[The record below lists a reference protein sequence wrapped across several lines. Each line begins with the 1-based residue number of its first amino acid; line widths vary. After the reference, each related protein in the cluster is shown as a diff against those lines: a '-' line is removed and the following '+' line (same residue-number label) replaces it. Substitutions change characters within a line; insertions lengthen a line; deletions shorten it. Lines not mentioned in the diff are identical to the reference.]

1 MVGCP
6 SLNEMTPRTGC
17 KSVVYYP
24 WIKKLIHSGAFLAAL
39 CAAQGARASTSTEPD
54 AFPSDEHDIT
64 NRRDS
69 NPWIIANPSH
79 PLRPFIVGG
88 VAVQPDEFP
97 QFARAVGT
105 VGSCG
110 GTLIHPDVV
119 LSAAHCQGV
128 FNAGIYVGAWQRP
141 GVGGRVGTFRQ
152 IDHQTPHPGYSELF
166 LDYVGNDILLVRLA
180 EPIYE
185 IPPMTLNADIEIP
198 RAWEPVTAIG
208 MGLTRGDNR
217 SSLSDTLLKAP
228 LRSVPEDVCRQDLAN
243 FENVLFG
250 KDLLCA
256 GYPDH
261 NESICLGD
269 SGGPLFAV
277 SRENNTIVQV
287 GVTSF
292 TIDCQTAVPNG
303 FARVSTFY
311 KWIQERICEI
321 SNVPPT
327 TDCPIPVPI
336 SPTAFLVQVEISH
349 DDWPHETTWSVRDSN
364 TSKIVYAGPQYVPQ
378 PLERWA
384 TQMWLEPGHYY
395 MELYDIGGDG
405 LIGRSKTGTF
415 LVRTVSHDPEQTVF
429 LIPTTEGIFQTRLR
443 VAFQVDEEHYA
454 NRTETLEPSP
464 IPTSTTLLPTLLND
478 LSLSP
483 QYPSAIPSLL
493 PVATAATTLLPSAS
507 TPKGTTATSTRSPVP
522 PSSVPSF
529 AAFLSTVP
537 SLSPI
542 QSQKNVDAK
551 EHSSNSTITPS
562 SSEPGSDTVTSP
574 APIILVTSNP
584 FHPTEVVLGRS
595 GAWTRNSSFGLSC
608 HITGLILSLRYLI
621 D

>member
-228 LRSVPEDVCRQDLAN
+228 CDLFRKTSVDKIWPILRM
-243 FENVLFG
+243 F
-250 KDLLCA
+250 
-256 GYPDH
+256 Y
-261 NESICLGD
+261 LG
-269 SGGPLFAV
+269 
-277 SRENNTIVQV
+277 
-287 GVTSF
+287 
-292 TIDCQTAVPNG
+292 
-303 FARVSTFY
+303 
-311 KWIQERICEI
+311 RICCALDI
-321 SNVPPT
+321 RIITKVSV
-327 TDCPIPVPI
+327 
-336 SPTAFLVQVEISH
+336 
-349 DDWPHETTWSVRDSN
+349 WETR
-364 TSKIVYAGPQYVPQ
+364 
-378 PLERWA
+378 
-384 TQMWLEPGHYY
+384 
-395 MELYDIGGDG
+395 GDHC
-405 LIGRSKTGTF
+405 L
-415 LVRTVSHDPEQTVF
+415 
-429 LIPTTEGIFQTRLR
+429 
-443 VAFQVDEEHYA
+443 
-454 NRTETLEPSP
+454 
-464 IPTSTTLLPTLLND
+464 
-478 LSLSP
+478 LSP
-483 QYPSAIPSLL
+483 E
-493 PVATAATTLLPSAS
+493 
-507 TPKGTTATSTRSPVP
+507 K
-522 PSSVPSF
+522 
-529 AAFLSTVP
+529 
-537 SLSPI
+537 
-542 QSQKNVDAK
+542 
-551 EHSSNSTITPS
+551 ITPS
-562 SSEPGSDTVTSP
+562 YRLELPPLRLIVRPQYQMALPGLVRSTNGYRNAYARYP
-574 APIILVTSNP
+574 MFHRLPIVPYQYQSRP
-584 FHPTEVVLGRS
+584 R
-595 GAWTRNSSFGLSC
+595 LS
-608 HITGLILSLRYLI
+608 
-621 D
+621 